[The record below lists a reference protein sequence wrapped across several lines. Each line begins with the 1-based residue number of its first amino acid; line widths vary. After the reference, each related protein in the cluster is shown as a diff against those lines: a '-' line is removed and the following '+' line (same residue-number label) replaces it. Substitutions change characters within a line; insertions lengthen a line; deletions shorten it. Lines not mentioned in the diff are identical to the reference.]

1 MEHRDV
7 QAVQSFLVVIGV
19 AIVVVASSHKGC
31 NMAIFRIRHALKG
44 MYTALYTV
52 YAGVHVHDSACIHGL
67 SWISFGITPYT
78 SVKCESA
85 QQRLVPSVAWNKGS
99 EAP

>member
-44 MYTALYTV
+44 TMLQVIIYSQLETVPYTVLYSV
-52 YAGVHVHDSACIHGL
+52 YAGVAHARFRMY
-67 SWISFGITPYT
+67 SWIIMD
-78 SVKCESA
+78 
-85 QQRLVPSVAWNKGS
+85 
-99 EAP
+99 

>member
-44 MYTALYTV
+44 TMLQVIGEYIYIYSQLEIVQYTELYSV
-52 YAGVHVHDSACIHGL
+52 YAGVAHARFRMY
-67 SWISFGITPYT
+67 SWIIMD
-78 SVKCESA
+78 
-85 QQRLVPSVAWNKGS
+85 
-99 EAP
+99 